1 MSDRIVA
8 AEDFYIAA
16 GAAPAERCVVQHW
29 HRRDVSRDPIVPKQM
44 AQGQAV
50 EVYVNHGRWIAECPD
65 CHGAQVASRTD
76 ARFFCVDCLNA
87 WCGGHWLRLVWP
99 PNAGAIE
106 AVLLKRDTHHRNWEP
121 HESVDDLLAENVAH
135 ATMLATPPPGLIV
148 ASDERR
154 PPDLTR

>member
-8 AEDFYIAA
+8 AEDFYYAA
-16 GAAPAERCVVQHW
+16 GASPAEACIVQHW

-87 WCGGHWLRLVWP
+87 WCGGKWLRIAWP
-99 PNAGAIE
+99 RDTDAIE
-106 AVLLKRDTHHRNWEP
+106 SVLLRRETHHRNWTPE
-121 HESVDDLLAENVAH
+121 ESVTDLVAENAAH
-135 ATMLATPPPGLIV
+135 AAILSTPPPGLV
-148 ASDERR
+148 TSDDERR
-154 PPDLTR
+154 IHDLRR